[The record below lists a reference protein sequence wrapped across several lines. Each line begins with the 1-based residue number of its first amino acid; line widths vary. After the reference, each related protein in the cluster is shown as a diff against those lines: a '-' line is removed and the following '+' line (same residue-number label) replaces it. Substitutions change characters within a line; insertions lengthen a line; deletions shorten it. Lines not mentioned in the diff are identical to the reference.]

1 MMATTAAPAIGAPA
15 QLRASTLAWRRLRRI
30 VMLIGFVAVL
40 GGLAL
45 YFFPGGGLFFNA
57 DGLVFRD
64 HITVSAPYD
73 ARIKQ
78 VLVRPGDHVDKGQT
92 IAIVES
98 ASIYR
103 TLAEL
108 SAERARV
115 GSRVAQ
121 LEARQ
126 KVVGQLLPIAEESA
140 NQAKAFLDELS
151 KAGAKGLTVSR
162 SLQEISAAHF
172 TASERVF
179 SLQAEQES
187 LQTELRANKSALDE
201 TNLAYD
207 HFQQTYEDGVLR
219 APVAGYI
226 GGAVASQGEGLV
238 PGKDRVAQIFTGK
251 SFVLAFMP
259 ETYLFDV
266 EAGESVAVKARG
278 KTVTG
283 TIQKILPVTEALPP
297 EFQLPGKARN
307 RGQVV
312 RIALQDP
319 DQFAV
324 EEKVRVSG
332 CLLADC
338 SDDLVGLVKS
348 FFSHAQSIAK
358 HSILNVPQTR
368 SAGRPPASAEQSE

>member
-1 MMATTAAPAIGAPA
+1 
-15 QLRASTLAWRRLRRI
+15 
-30 VMLIGFVAVL
+30 MLLCFVAGL

-64 HITVSAPYD
+64 RISVSAPYD
-73 ARIKQ
+73 GRIKQ
-78 VLVRPGDHVDKGQT
+78 VLVRPGDHVEKGQT

-98 ASIYR
+98 ASISR

-108 SAERARV
+108 SAERART
-115 GSRVAQ
+115 GSRLAQ

-140 NQAKAFLDELS
+140 TQAKAFLDELS
-151 KAGAKGLTVSR
+151 KAGAKGLTVAR
-162 SLQEISAAHF
+162 SLQEISAAYF
-172 TASERVF
+172 TASERVI

-187 LQTELRANKSALDE
+187 LKTELRANKSALDE
-201 TNLAYD
+201 TNTAYD
-207 HFQQTYEDGVLR
+207 HLQRIYEDGFLR
-219 APVAGYI
+219 APAAGYI
-226 GGAVASQGEGLV
+226 GGTVASEGEVLV
-238 PGKDRVAQIFTGK
+238 PGKERLAQIFTGT
-251 SFVLAFMP
+251 SFVLAFIP

-266 EAGESVAVKARG
+266 EEGEPVAVRARG

-283 TIQKILPVTEALPP
+283 TIETILPVTEALPP

-319 DQFAV
+319 RLFAV
-324 EEKVRVSG
+324 EEKVHVTG

-338 SDDLVGLVKS
+338 KNNPVALVKS
-348 FFSHAQSIAK
+348 FFNPAQANTKSG
-358 HSILNVPQTR
+358 VTQTR
-368 SAGRPPASAEQSE
+368 AAGEPPATAAD